1 MSTFD
6 PNNPKNLIN
15 PTPPDAKLYITLLS
29 ILSIVFSGYIQS
41 FNLLTITTD
50 TYKQIKHIGLIL
62 LISGSVM
69 LFLTLFLAL
78 LKYKYDTNPYFSNIF
93 KYSSPYFIISIV
105 FSGIAIAWG
114 TIAQLIIIPTDNS
127 TTTPASIP
135 ITEDSL
141 KENSLGTIQILKDFS
156 YSIGIISVFA
166 LGFCIGQYMK
176 NCIVKDKTSES
187 IKSLTGKEKG
197 VAGIRVP
204 EENISFT
211 NNPIVTQN
219 PLLDRLNKTLNSE
232 PQNNNVDSA
241 KKFERR
247 GRTPNKFGG

>member
-15 PTPPDAKLYITLLS
+15 PTPDAKLYITLLS

-78 LKYKYDTNPYFSNIF
+78 LKYKYDTNPYF
-93 KYSSPYFIISIV
+93 IISIV

-127 TTTPASIP
+127 TPTITPTSTPTITPSSIP
-135 ITEDSL
+135 LTEDSS

-176 NCIVKDKTSES
+176 KDKTEVIYLNNTTSNES
-187 IKSLTGKEKG
+187 AVQNIPNIQISNSKIKGKSLP
-197 VAGIRVP
+197 VP
-204 EENISFT
+204 PRPAP
-211 NNPIVTQN
+211 PIPVTLRPAPPIPPIQPIPQRPVTQK
-219 PLLDRLNKTLNSE
+219 PVPS
-232 PQNNNVDSA
+232 PSV
-241 KKFERR
+241 
-247 GRTPNKFGG
+247 

>member
-6 PNNPKNLIN
+6 PSNPSNSINPSNPIN
-15 PTPPDAKLYITLLS
+15 PTPDPKLYITILS
-29 ILSIVFSGYIQS
+29 ILSIVFSGYIQT
-41 FNLLTITTD
+41 FNLLSIKID

-69 LFLTLFLAL
+69 LFLTLVFAL
-78 LKYKYDTNPYFSNIF
+78 LKYNYDNLFDFF
-93 KYSSPYFIISIV
+93 KYSSPYFIISII

-114 TIAQLIIIPTDNS
+114 VISQFIIIPTDNS
-127 TTTPASIP
+127 TTPLQDDSS
-135 ITEDSL
+135 TEKSL
-141 KENSLGTIQILKDFS
+141 ETIQILKDFS

-176 NCIVKDKTSES
+176 KCIVKDKTSKS
-187 IKSLTGKEKG
+187 IQSITGQEKG
-197 VAGIRVP
+197 TVGIGVP
-204 EENISFT
+204 EENINFT
-211 NNPIVTQN
+211 NNPIIQQN

-241 KKFERR
+241 KKVERR
-247 GRTPNKFGG
+247 GRTPTRFGE